1 MYVCI
6 CNNVTEGQVR
16 TAIDRGA
23 RSVRDLNREL
33 CVGSECGK
41 CTCVA
46 RQIVKQTLASE
57 QSGIAV
63 PA

>member
-6 CNNVTEGQVR
+6 CNGITENQVLE
-16 TAIDRGA
+16 AIDQGA

-33 CVGSECGK
+33 GVGSECGK

-46 RQIVKQTLASE
+46 RKIVRQQQAVESLD
-57 QSGIAV
+57 IAV

>member
-6 CNNVTEGQVR
+6 CNGITENQVR
-16 TAIDRGA
+16 TAIDQGA

-33 CVGSECGK
+33 GVGGECGK

-46 RQIVKQTLASE
+46 RKIVRQQLTTEPLD
-57 QSGIAV
+57 IAV

>member
-6 CNNVTEGQVR
+6 CNNVTERQVQQ
-16 TAIDRGA
+16 AIADGA

-33 CVGSECGK
+33 CVGGQCGK

-46 RQIVKQTLASE
+46 RKLLQEARAISVD
-57 QSGIAV
+57 AV
-63 PA
+63 AVA

>member
-6 CNNVTEGQVR
+6 CNSVTERDIQ
-16 TAIDRGA
+16 TAISEGA

-33 CVGSECGK
+33 SVGSQCGK

-46 RQIVKQTLASE
+46 RKIIKQEMADKLDL
-57 QSGIAV
+57 AV

>member
-1 MYVCI
+1 MFVCI
-6 CNNVTEGQVR
+6 CNNVTERQVQQ
-16 TAIDRGA
+16 AIAGGA

-33 CVGSECGK
+33 CVGGQCGK

-46 RQIVKQTLASE
+46 RKLLQSE
-57 QSGIAV
+57 LRDNQAQAI